1 MPPSAALYLTLSLS
15 SPSTPPP
22 PPPYPPGSSSPHSPR
37 PSDTNS
43 IAVTNMG
50 FLLAD
55 SQLIVLDDAAMS
67 LIGQFTSHLF
77 HLYFPLSSL
86 LYNKVSRILWRLWWN
101 EVRRKTRNNDTELE
115 YPSPYAISYPCFFK
129 NVFCIPVSS
138 KMNFTSRPFSS
149 RRMTNIA
156 P

>member
-1 MPPSAALYLTLSLS
+1 MVYLKHLTTHKKPTHPGHQTQTPLLS
-15 SPSTPPP
+15 PTW
-22 PPPYPPGSSSPHSPR
+22 
-37 PSDTNS
+37 
-43 IAVTNMG
+43 
-50 FLLAD
+50 D
-55 SQLIVLDDAAMS
+55 SKLIVLDDAAMS

-77 HLYFPLSSL
+77 RLYFPLSSL

-129 NVFCIPVSS
+129 NVFRIPVSS
-138 KMNFTSRPFSS
+138 KMNFMSCPFSS

-156 P
+156 PCLNVVEI